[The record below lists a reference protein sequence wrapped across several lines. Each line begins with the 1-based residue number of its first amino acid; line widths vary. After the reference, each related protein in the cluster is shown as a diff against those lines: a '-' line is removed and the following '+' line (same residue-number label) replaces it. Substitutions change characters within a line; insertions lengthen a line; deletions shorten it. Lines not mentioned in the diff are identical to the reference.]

1 VAGTLDVGVT
11 RGGRDTG
18 PLEHRSSSSE
28 AARQVFGRSFKI
40 FEC

>member
-1 VAGTLDVGVT
+1 VAGALHVSVT

-18 PLEHRSSSSE
+18 PLENRSSSGE
-28 AARQVFGRSFKI
+28 AARQVVWRSFKI

>member
-18 PLEHRSSSSE
+18 PLEHLNSSSE
-28 AARQVFGRSFKI
+28 AARQVFGRAFKI